1 MSSLIDSTRGFNK
14 EDFLLLFLTVTLLL
28 VATLLLT
35 MTDATAA
42 TRDT

>member
-14 EDFLLLFLTVTLLL
+14 EDFLLFFLTVTLLL

-35 MTDATAA
+35 MTDTTAA